1 MVFLTKLST
10 NVNKLLITSLKP
22 LLSAVYQSIN
32 KVLKFLFL
40 RKMVKLN
47 KKILLEFS
55 TANC

>member
-40 RKMVKLN
+40 RKMVKFN

>member
-1 MVFLTKLST
+1 MVFLIKLST

-47 KKILLEFS
+47 KKILLGFS